1 MFYILELI
9 KLSFFIFLK
18 KLRPL
23 LVWVLPKHLSL
34 GARDNPELGRH
45 VYMSCIGSNQIVPQH
60 RFLAGTS
67 GKESE
72 RK

>member
-23 LVWVLPKHLSL
+23 LVRVLPKHLSL
-34 GARDNPELGRH
+34 GARDNPGLGRH

-60 RFLAGTS
+60 RFSAGTS
-67 GKESE
+67 SKESE